1 MAKYKQPDSKE
12 LKKISG
18 KIVVEKG
25 FLKKN
30 IRWCSFDIL
39 LNQNS
44 VFIFSRDFYCIPS
57 RFINLIFFSDK
68 RNTKSPTVLREY
80 SIYKNTVVLVSY
92 PDFLANGKRTI
103 YLQNL
108 TPDQIKLFQEALKN
122 RIPSALH

>member
-1 MAKYKQPDSKE
+1 MRKS
-12 LKKISG
+12 
-18 KIVVEKG
+18 
-25 FLKKN
+25 

-44 VFIFSRDFYCIPS
+44 VFLFSKNFYCIPS

-68 RNTKSPTVLREY
+68 RNTKSPTVLREF
-80 SIYKNTVVLVSY
+80 SFNNNSVVLVSY
-92 PDFLANGKRTI
+92 PDFLVNGKRTI

-122 RIPSALH
+122 RMPSALH